1 MMYRIV
7 YNKLSFSLQ
16 SPFHVHAHTTHTHTA
31 NVAVIIS
38 PESRFVLPGNTTSLV
53 ATVHA
58 NPSPN
63 TAGWYL
69 NNEQIT
75 PGNRD
80 GTIYSITMNST
91 RYTLKIQN
99 IQESRLG
106 EYEFVATVGNQTA
119 RDSITLTFPGGF
131 AFLYYHKLIPKPPSS
146 WPGNETKVTCTTL
159 SMQ

>member
-7 YNKLSFSLQ
+7 YNKLSFSLL

-31 NVAVIIS
+31 NVVVIIS
-38 PESRFVLPGNTTSLV
+38 PESRFVLAGNTTSLV

-58 NPSPN
+58 NPSPD
-63 TAGWYL
+63 TVGWYL
-69 NNEQIT
+69 NNERIT
-75 PGNRD
+75 PGNHD

-91 RYTLKIQN
+91 TYTLKIQN

-106 EYEFVATVGNQTA
+106 EYEFVATVGNLTA

-131 AFLYYHKLIPKPPSS
+131 
-146 WPGNETKVTCTTL
+146 TL
-159 SMQ
+159 SQAHSQATFQLTWK